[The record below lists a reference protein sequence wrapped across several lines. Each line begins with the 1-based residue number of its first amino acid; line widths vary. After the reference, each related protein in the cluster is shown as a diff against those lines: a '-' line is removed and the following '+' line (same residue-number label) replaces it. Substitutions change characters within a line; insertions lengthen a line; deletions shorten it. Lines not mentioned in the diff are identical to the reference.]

1 LPNDDKDLARFFTKT
16 LTVLENR
23 QIFKQTTASVIRE
36 FTDQRYLLNCR
47 KSSTGKKWPNHDDNE
62 IAPINTTVWYSVNST
77 DMWFLACEAFVTLLP
92 WRSSICLS
100 VYLSVRPSGTGVQSY
115 GAFQCRFKFMVE

>member
-1 LPNDDKDLARFFTKT
+1 VTLPNDDKDLARFFTKT

-47 KSSTGKKWPNHDDNE
+47 KSSTGKK
-62 IAPINTTVWYSVNST
+62 
-77 DMWFLACEAFVTLLP
+77 
-92 WRSSICLS
+92 
-100 VYLSVRPSGTGVQSY
+100 
-115 GAFQCRFKFMVE
+115 